1 MRITTLFL
9 VLLALPAAAQEAARF
24 LRLDFVI
31 REFEDQRAVSAKT
44 YSAMTT
50 TDDRSRG
57 MSIRTGNKVPYQTGQ
72 NNWSYAD
79 VGVNIDAQKTVIEAN
94 GQITITLVAD
104 ITTMPTPNEGSS
116 QMLPQIRQNRWNGV
130 VTLPPSK
137 ATLLYSSDDLNSKRK
152 IQIELTA
159 TPLK

>member
-1 MRITTLFL
+1 MRIKTLFL

-31 REFEDQRAVSAKT
+31 REFEDNKAVSAKT

-50 TDDRSRG
+50 TDERSRV
-57 MSIRTGNKVPYQTGQ
+57 SIRTGNKVPYQTGQ

-104 ITTMPTPNEGSS
+104 ITTMPTPNEGSN
-116 QMLPQIRQNRWNGV
+116 QMLPHIRQNRWQGV

-152 IQIELTA
+152 LQIELTA